1 MRNFCYLALSSLFLF
16 AGAPASA
23 QIHLSMMGGANLAS
37 TELSSDEVAVPTS
50 ETVTRISVGV
60 AATFPVA
67 GHFGI
72 QLGGGY
78 SQRGSNSQFTDGD
91 ATGESLIEADYAEL
105 TALGRLAIPLYGDRI
120 GIHLL
125 AGPAFAYETSCDA
138 TLSTTVEDRAV
149 SNSAACGD
157 ALDRPSFDF
166 GLVGGGGLEIGLT
179 RDLGLDFGALYN
191 YGLTDLDNADTAT
204 VRHRV
209 LTLRAGLS
217 YSIR

>member
-1 MRNFCYLALSSLFLF
+1 MRSLYYLVLSTLFLF
-16 AGAPASA
+16 AGSPASA
-23 QIHLSMMGGANLAS
+23 QINLSMMGGANLAS
-37 TELSSDEVAVPTS
+37 TALSSDDVAVPTA
-50 ETVTRISVGV
+50 ETVTRVSLGV

-67 GHFGI
+67 DHFGI

-78 SQRGSNSQFTDGD
+78 SQRGSNSRFTDGD
-91 ATGESLIEADYAEL
+91 ATGESLIEVDYAEL

-157 ALDRPSFDF
+157 DLDRPAYDF

-191 YGLTDLDNADTAT
+191 YGLTDLDNTDAAT
-204 VRHRV
+204 VQHRV

-217 YSIR
+217 YAIR

>member
-1 MRNFCYLALSSLFLF
+1 MRSFRYPLLSTLFLF

-23 QIHLSMMGGANLAS
+23 QINLSMMGGANLAS
-37 TELSSDEVAVPTS
+37 TQLSSEDVAAPTS
-50 ETVTRISVGV
+50 ETVTRVSVGV
-60 AATFPVA
+60 AATFPVV

-78 SQRGSNSQFTDGD
+78 SQRGSNSLFTDGD
-91 ATGESLIEADYAEL
+91 ATGESLIEVDYAEL
-105 TALGRLAIPLYGDRI
+105 TALGRLDIPLYGDRL

-138 TLSTTVEDRAV
+138 TMSTMVEDRAV

-157 ALDRPSFDF
+157 DFDRPAYDF

-179 RDLGLDFGALYN
+179 RDLGLDLGALYN
-191 YGLTDLDNADTAT
+191 YGLTDLDNADNAT
-204 VRHRV
+204 VKHRV